1 MKKVYFF
8 LLLFCFGLNSYSQQ
22 LIVTICSENN
32 GCQFAEVT
40 LSKAQIDNI
49 LDKPNFLAKEK
60 TAVILNLTNCV
71 STIEKN
77 TTPQLLHQKFEGKGT
92 ISQIKNFDLRKYIID
107 NACLSNCNSPLVPN
121 AGQQANIKIGLNGN
135 FTFTT
140 KFTFSMQSSE
150 GNYTTHFYFNINNG
164 YSLMDNEAMKKITS
178 ENYGGEFDQIMTSY
192 ADFYQY
198 TKSPEGNFSMKLGGK
213 TDDILASTKKASI
226 DFFKKFKKTGAIKR
240 MYGDSDSEEYK
251 GIDEEGNE
259 SSIWLSC
266 SGSISVDKKVTY
278 ALTGFSG
285 LGYVVNPAGET
296 FLVTAIEGSGVQ
308 IKLINIEKQNA
319 SFSGKMYTPMGDM
332 MGQAVSQNQQEMNE
346 SAENENQHG
355 QAMLEQMVMQNK
367 KFTQTSDLQDLA
379 STELPKS
386 EEFTSNQ
393 YNYLILGLEQSV
405 KDIQKEIAELNKSQ
419 SDYKKRLSDLNCA
432 KNCALSEKAR
442 YEKLKNQHLA
452 LLIQYKDDDEK
463 REEKVG
469 SLLQDFHTTLPC
481 KCN

>member
-22 LIVTICSENN
+22 LIVTICSEKT

-60 TAVILNLTNCV
+60 TAIILNLTNCV

-77 TTPQLLHQKFEGKGT
+77 TTPQLLHQKFGGKGT

-107 NACLSNCNSPLVPN
+107 NACLSNCNSPLTPN

-150 GNYTTHFYFNINNG
+150 GNYTTHFYFNTNNG

-198 TKSPEGNFSMKLGGK
+198 TKSPEGNFSMKLGAK
-213 TDDILASTKKASI
+213 TDDILASTKKSSI
-226 DFFKKFKKTGAIKR
+226 DFFKKFKKTGARKR
-240 MYGDSDSEEYK
+240 MYGDSDSEEYN

-332 MGQAVSQNQQEMNE
+332 MGQAISQNQQEMNE
-346 SAENENQHG
+346 STENENQYG

-367 KFTQTSDLQDLA
+367 KFTETSDLQDLA

-432 KNCALSEKAR
+432 KNCTLSEKAR
-442 YEKLKNQHLA
+442 YEKLKSEHLA

-463 REEKVG
+463 RNEKVG

-481 KCN
+481 NCN